1 MRHDVEVDA
10 QSVGNEPQ
18 QKDAEHPL
26 KAGEHLACGKGNGQT
41 AQAGKAALDNHD
53 LHGAFAADH
62 LGAVVFQSPADTR
75 AQNEQGS
82 RMKGKAVCALK
93 SQHDA
98 CQDHQQN
105 GRESSPGDDFLEDQ
119 QSDQGGGD
127 DLKVAEQGH
136 ICRTGAGDAEHQE
149 DRSRNIQHDHRN
161 GIGQLFSGQGLFD
174 RILAQHFPNPAADQK
189 PQSRAQIQKRGHHG
203 GRRVIKQ
210 QF

>member
-1 MRHDVEVDA
+1 MFPDFRFLLAGGVLHRNGVLHHQNGGKEHYKQSGVKPEGRPLAQQDHAEKDSQEGSNGVKGAGLCGAQILLRHDVEVDA

-82 RMKGKAVCALK
+82 RMKGKAV
-93 SQHDA
+93 
-98 CQDHQQN
+98 
-105 GRESSPGDDFLEDQ
+105 
-119 QSDQGGGD
+119 
-127 DLKVAEQGH
+127 
-136 ICRTGAGDAEHQE
+136 
-149 DRSRNIQHDHRN
+149 
-161 GIGQLFSGQGLFD
+161 
-174 RILAQHFPNPAADQK
+174 
-189 PQSRAQIQKRGHHG
+189 
-203 GRRVIKQ
+203 
-210 QF
+210 